1 MFDICLTHTLQFLNL
16 LWVSMVPLQKMCL
29 FGGSYPAISVSY
41 SHCVPSSISTLNV
54 YIYNTIILCYCVWIH
69 IPSYHRKLV
78 VTRSLLIPLRI
89 MISFIS
95 FINFWREVRILF
107 CINFPWWPSQFG
119 ALVTLLATATGTG
132 TVACAICA
140 ICAWAARAACSR
152 LLSTSSNV
160 CVSTWDLQGG
170 NLREILPCHEGFRY
184 FFPVNQSIE
193 NRNNDRMMV
202 RFSGGDLW
210 SDNAEINRISTG
222 I

>member
-1 MFDICLTHTLQFLNL
+1 MAIRTLFSHLSFHRCWLERLLGYHPFPPKKWVNPICLTYVWRILSNFWTCCESQWFPFRKCVCLGDHIL
-16 LWVSMVPLQKMCL
+16 LSPYHIPIVFPVV
-29 FGGSYPAISVSY
+29 YP
-41 SHCVPSSISTLNV
+41 HWM

-132 TVACAICA
+132 TGTVACAICA

-184 FFPVNQSIE
+184 FFP
-193 NRNNDRMMV
+193 
-202 RFSGGDLW
+202 
-210 SDNAEINRISTG
+210 
-222 I
+222 